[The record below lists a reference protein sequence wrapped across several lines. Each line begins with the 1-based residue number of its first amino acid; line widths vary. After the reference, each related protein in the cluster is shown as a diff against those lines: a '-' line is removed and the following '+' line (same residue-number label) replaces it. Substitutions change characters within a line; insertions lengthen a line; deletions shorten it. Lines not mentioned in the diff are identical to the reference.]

1 MNPKYFLENKRIL
14 EKKFKYFEKIDELDV
29 QSEII
34 KLQKDIIRCMYI
46 EMQKIEEKSE
56 LVNFIYKYRYY
67 NLLPMDGKTSIYQKK
82 ELKILMKKL
91 TESMINK
98 AIQLKV
104 INEIVN
110 DEETNYNITKDLLIS
125 KIISL
130 EDVGLKA
137 FIENGKVV
145 ITVYDEETEE
155 NQIELEKLNKKSLKI
170 KLGKKTK
177 LFI

>member
-1 MNPKYFLENKRIL
+1 
-14 EKKFKYFEKIDELDV
+14 
-29 QSEII
+29 
-34 KLQKDIIRCMYI
+34 
-46 EMQKIEEKSE
+46 
-56 LVNFIYKYRYY
+56 
-67 NLLPMDGKTSIYQKK
+67 
-82 ELKILMKKL
+82 MKKL

-125 KIISL
+125 KIIFL